1 MAKQDIIIIK
11 NNDKLENVKA
21 WICDYRFNNRIIKR
35 GGLMEEYLI
44 FTGVII
50 VIQWALAAI
59 TRKTIK
65 YYMPFMGYYYVIKHI
80 KEETES
86 EN

>member
-1 MAKQDIIIIK
+1 
-11 NNDKLENVKA
+11 
-21 WICDYRFNNRIIKR
+21 
-35 GGLMEEYLI
+35 MEEYLI

>member
-1 MAKQDIIIIK
+1 
-11 NNDKLENVKA
+11 
-21 WICDYRFNNRIIKR
+21 
-35 GGLMEEYLI
+35 MEEYLI

-86 EN
+86 ENQKKNLASIRPNILDFDNVHNS